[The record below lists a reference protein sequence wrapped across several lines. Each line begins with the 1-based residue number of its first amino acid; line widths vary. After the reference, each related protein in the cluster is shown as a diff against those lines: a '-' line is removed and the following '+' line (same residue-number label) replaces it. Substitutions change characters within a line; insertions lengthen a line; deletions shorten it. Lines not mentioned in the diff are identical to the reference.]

1 MMSLGWI
8 CVLSLCFHRFFWGIL
23 AEILEFL
30 TGKGLILADGE
41 IWSVR
46 QCAIVPAIALHQKV
60 VMWNA
65 EIASQRWCHG
75 QSRKA
80 EQVQYP
86 QES

>member
-1 MMSLGWI
+1 MSCASSIRAGFR
-8 CVLSLCFHRFFWGIL
+8 STQGIL

-41 IWSVR
+41 IWRVR
-46 QCAIVPAIALHQKV
+46 QCAIVPALHQKV

-65 EIASQRWCHG
+65 EIASQRWRHG